1 MITYLVNPEHLNLGY
16 STLNQISS
24 IPLSD
29 WIYVLCLTLGMIL
42 LLSASAFISASETAF
57 FSLDKID
64 LKKIADSDKST
75 ADQIQKLLEEPDR
88 LLATILIVNNTV
100 NIGMILLSTL
110 VVDVFQNK
118 ASAPDWLMFLIQ
130 VVGITALILL
140 FGEIIPKVYATQRN
154 KFLAVIMVK
163 AITLFGK
170 LFYFPA
176 KGLVKI
182 SKGFDNK
189 LGSKNKNLSLDE
201 LSEVHEIVQNKANK
215 QEQKMLDGILEIG
228 NTEAKQIMI
237 PRTDMIA
244 ISQKMSYQDVLEK
257 IVQEGISRIPV
268 YHETIDNIKGILY
281 IKDLIGSLNDK
292 KSDFNWMKLVRQ
304 PYFVPETKKLD
315 DLLEEFQTKKIHL
328 AIVVDEYGGVEGLI
342 TLEDIIE
349 EIVGDIKD
357 EFDDDEN
364 DDYTILGDG
373 KYIFDGK
380 IPLLD
385 MYRILD
391 VEGEDFEEIKG
402 EAETI
407 AGLIL
412 EIKGGFPRKGEII
425 TLKNY
430 EFTVEHIDRRRI
442 HRIKLEVK

>member
-24 IPLSD
+24 IPISD

>member
-16 STLNQISS
+16 STLNQIST

-64 LKKIADSDKST
+64 LKKIADSDKLT

>member
-16 STLNQISS
+16 STLNQIST

>member
-24 IPLSD
+24 IPISD

-64 LKKIADSDKST
+64 LKKIADSDIST